1 MTLQLSFSIVI
12 FRIFAEYK
20 IGFEMDLIV
29 FIPCCVDQFTPKTA
43 SNLIKLLENLGHNVK
58 YPSNQTCC
66 GRLLYDNGN
75 WNEAKELGYKF
86 MEDFR
91 GSEYIITC
99 STSCVGYIKN
109 NFNKLF
115 SDSMHSVDSKSIGK
129 RIMDISE
136 FLVEVEHKL
145 DLGTEFPYKVSL
157 HSNCRGLNE
166 YNVEAETRLLLNNV
180 KGLELTE
187 SNTNNFCC
195 GFGGTFSIYN
205 EPVSTA
211 LARKK
216 ISAIINEGAQYIV
229 SNDQTCLL
237 HLQSYIDKHKI
248 DLKTIHLVDLLM
260 YNN

>member
-1 MTLQLSFSIVI
+1 
-12 FRIFAEYK
+12 
-20 IGFEMDLIV
+20 MDLIV
-29 FIPCCVDQFTPKTA
+29 FVPCCVDQFTPKTA
-43 SNLIKLLENLGHNVK
+43 SNLIKLLEKLGHNVK

-86 MEDFR
+86 IEDFR

-99 STSCVGYIKN
+99 STSCTGYIKN

-145 DLGTEFPYKVSL
+145 DLGAEFPYKVSL

-195 GFGGTFSIYN
+195 GFGGTFSLYN

-211 LARKK
+211 LAQKK
-216 ISAIINEGAQYIV
+216 ISAIMNEGAQYIV

-248 DLKTIHLVDLLM
+248 DLKTIHLVNLLM